1 MDTEFLYGL
10 FVEFAP
16 RILDLILLAFGI
28 WLVNA
33 LRKQGATKEQLAL
46 VEEAYAILQ
55 RAARTTNQ
63 IWVESV
69 KEAGG
74 KLSEEEAAK
83 AREDTINT
91 FKKMITEAMELAIEK
106 LYGSVDAWIEMNLE
120 SAVNEVKDVQFLTI
134 ETEAEPENEEA

>member
-1 MDTEFLYGL
+1 MDTEYLMML
-10 FVEFAP
+10 FAEYAP
-16 RILDLILLAFGI
+16 RFLELILIAFGI
-28 WLVNA
+28 WLVNM

-63 IWVESV
+63 IWVEAI

-83 AREDTINT
+83 AREDTIKT
-91 FKKMITEAMELAIEK
+91 FKGMITEAMAFAIEK
-106 LYGSVDAWIEMNLE
+106 LYGSIDEWININLE
-120 SAVNEVKDVQFLTI
+120 SAVNEVKDVQFLMVD
-134 ETEAEPENEEA
+134 ADAAGN